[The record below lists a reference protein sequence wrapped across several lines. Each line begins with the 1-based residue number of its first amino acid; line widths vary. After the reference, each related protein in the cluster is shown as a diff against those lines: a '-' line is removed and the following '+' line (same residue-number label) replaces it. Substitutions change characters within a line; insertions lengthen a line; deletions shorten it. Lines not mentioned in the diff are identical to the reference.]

1 MKKPM
6 LMLLLLLLLVSGA
19 KAQAAAFSLPVTAK
33 SAILMEAKTGR
44 VLMEKNA
51 QARAFP
57 ASTTKMA
64 TGILA
69 MESGK
74 LTDAVTVSQ
83 RAAETEGSSIWLEAG
98 EQLTLEQLCY
108 GLMLHSGNDAAN
120 AIAEY
125 LGGSEGDFVAQMNAL
140 AKRAGATDTHFA
152 NANGLPDNNH
162 YSTAHDLA
170 KIAAYGLR
178 NPAFKKVVATDHAII
193 PWGGK
198 PFQRELYNSNHL
210 LATFDGAN
218 GVKTGYTEVA
228 GHCLVA
234 SAQRNGLQLIAVVL
248 DSEDMW
254 RDSAALLEAGFNR
267 LKPVNFL
274 GAGQPLTMAPV
285 LFGEREQVA
294 VGPGQTLVLPAPEAA
309 DDYRYEINSGKLLA
323 YPPQQGEA
331 AGSVRVYYREQLI
344 DEVPLYYL
352 ENTPK
357 ASLFVSAARLLRA
370 TKQQLVRSLGEWL
383 PGGAASAA

>member
-1 MKKPM
+1 MKRP
-6 LMLLLLLLLVSGA
+6 LLILLALLLIGGA
-19 KAQAAAFSLPVTAK
+19 RADAAAFSVPVTAK
-33 SAILMEAKTGR
+33 SAILIEAKTGR

-51 QARAFP
+51 EERAFP

-74 LTDAVTVSQ
+74 LSDTVTVSK
-83 RAAETEGSSIWLEAG
+83 RAAETDGSSIWLEAG

-125 LGGSEGDFVAQMNAL
+125 LGGTEGNFVAQMNAL
-140 AKRAGATDTHFA
+140 AKRAGAVNTHFA
-152 NANGLPDNNH
+152 NASGLPDSSH

-178 NPAFKKVVATDHAII
+178 NPGFKKVVATDHAII

-198 PFQRELYNSNHL
+198 PFQRELYNSNQL
-210 LATFDGAN
+210 LATFEGAN

-254 RDSAALLEAGFNR
+254 RDSAALLEAGFAG
-267 LKPVNFL
+267 LKPINYW
-274 GAGQPLTMAPV
+274 GAGQPLTTAPV
-285 LFGEREQVA
+285 LFGEKERVA
-294 VGPGQTLVLPAPEAA
+294 VGAGQALVLPASETA
-309 DDYRYEINSGKLLA
+309 DDYRCEFNSGKLLV
-323 YPPQQGEA
+323 YPPKKGEV
-331 AGSVRVYYREQLI
+331 AGSARVYYREQLI

-352 ENTPK
+352 ENTEK
-357 ASLFVSAARLLRA
+357 ASLFVSVFRLVHA
-370 TKQQLVRSLGEWL
+370 TKQQLVQVLGELL
-383 PGGAASAA
+383 PGGARSIV